1 MSQQDWIS
9 EISNEVLD
17 KNIEE
22 KVIQICKESGI
33 IITNMDIEECHRH
46 PLRTNP
52 KVTCYC

>member
-1 MSQQDWIS
+1 MS

-33 IITNMDIEECHRH
+33 MITNMDIEECHRH
-46 PLRTNP
+46 PLQTNP